1 MKQTAK
7 NGRTVSENCNTVVT
21 LPCGLRIAFKPAS
34 SSVAYCALS
43 IQSGTSDEP
52 AGRHGI
58 AHMTEHMIFKGCEK
72 RSATAINNR
81 LERVGGELNAYTTKE
96 ETVVYSTSLREDLER
111 AADLIFEIVFTSLF
125 EEKELEKE
133 KSVVADEINMCKDTP
148 SDFIFED
155 FEAALYKG
163 HPLARNILGTNASL
177 KPITSD
183 DIKDYV
189 RKMFVPEAMSFVVV
203 ADTTLESVTS
213 MVQRII
219 SKYLPD
225 SASGTGRTSSRQI
238 KPECAPFKI
247 DKARKYHQANCI
259 IGSEGY
265 SLYDPRR
272 IALVLLC
279 NILGGPASNSR
290 LNDLLREKKALVYN
304 IEANYTQYA
313 TTGVA
318 TIYFG
323 CDKDNVDKCVSL
335 VLGELER
342 VCREPMSPRALAA
355 AKKQLL
361 AQLAISSE
369 NGEAQALSIGKSVLS
384 YGSYL
389 SDEQVRA
396 RVEAVTAEQLLDAAR
411 DVFGSEKISM
421 LIYR

>member
-1 MKQTAK
+1 MKQTA
-7 NGRTVSENCNTVVT
+7 NSEASASTVVT
-21 LPCGLRIAFKPAS
+21 LPCGLRIAFKPTS

-43 IQSGTSDEP
+43 IKSGTALEP
-52 AGRHGI
+52 AGKHGI
-58 AHMTEHMIFKGCEK
+58 AHMTEHMIFKGCAK

-96 ETVVYSTSLREDLER
+96 ETVVYSTSLREDLRR

-163 HPLARNILGTNASL
+163 HPLERNILGTTSSL
-177 KPITSD
+177 RHISSSD
-183 DIKDYV
+183 IRDYV
-189 RKMFVPEAMSFVVV
+189 ARMFVPEAMSFVVV
-203 ADTTLESVTS
+203 ADTSLEAVTS
-213 MVQRII
+213 MVQKVIE
-219 SKYLPD
+219 KYLPGYAPKPAKEAPRQ
-225 SASGTGRTSSRQI
+225 SAPACT
-238 KPECAPFKI
+238 PFII
-247 DKARKYHQANCI
+247 DKPRKYHQANCI
-259 IGSEGY
+259 IGGEGY

-290 LNDLLREKKALVYN
+290 LNDLLREKRALVYN

-313 TTGVA
+313 ATGVA

-323 CDKDNVDKCVSL
+323 CDKDNVDKCISL
-335 VLGELER
+335 VKGELER
-342 VCREPMSPRALAA
+342 MCSEPLSPRTLAA

-369 NGEAQALSIGKSVLS
+369 NGEVQALSIGKSVLS

-389 SDEQVRA
+389 SDSQVRA
-396 RVEAVTAEQLLDAAR
+396 RVEAVTAEQLQEAAQ
-411 DVFGSEKISM
+411 DVFGSGKLSM

>member
-1 MKQTAK
+1 MKETTDNQGGT
-7 NGRTVSENCNTVVT
+7 NTVVT
-21 LPCGLRIAFKPAS
+21 LPCGLRIAFRKAV

-43 IQSGTSDEP
+43 IQSGTADEP

-58 AHMTEHMIFKGCEK
+58 AHMTEHMIFKGCAK

-96 ETVVYSTSLREDLER
+96 ETVVYSTSLKEDLER

-125 EEKELEKE
+125 DAKELEKE

-163 HPLARNILGTNASL
+163 HPLSRNILGTTASL
-177 KPITSD
+177 KHITSQ

-189 RKMFVPEAMSFVVV
+189 RKMFVPAAMSFVVV
-203 ADTTLESVTS
+203 ADASLEEITA

-219 SKYLPD
+219 SKYIPD
-225 SASGTGRTSSRQI
+225 ASQPGRKAARQQ
-238 KPECAPFKI
+238 KPECRPFTI
-247 DKARKYHQANCI
+247 DKVRKYHQANCI

-272 IALVLLC
+272 VSLVLLC

-323 CDKDNVDKCVSL
+323 CDKDNVDKCISL

-342 VCREPMSPRALAA
+342 ICREPMSARSLAA

-384 YGSYL
+384 YGSFL
-389 SDEQVRA
+389 SDAEVRA
-396 RVEAVTAEQLLDAAR
+396 RVGAVTAEQLLDTAR
-411 DVFGSEKISM
+411 DVFGREKLSM